1 MDRRVTLLAWAI
13 LAAAPDLRAA
23 SPAAVSTAAD
33 NRTAIAATLPDIQLS
48 RSRRFSASGPDPR
61 VTVPLLDWTEDIA
74 DRLERAIGETLPCPN
89 GTSFR
94 LIVGPDG
101 APDDTPAVRRELA
114 VGEAGV
120 SARLFIASAERADPA
135 VLLDA
140 LVSLMLAR
148 HVIARQPPASWRA
161 QPRDTPEWFSVGL
174 AAGLYPGPRARAQRD
189 GQALWTAGRETTPD
203 RVLAGFRL
211 PAGARDDR
219 AMAAALVGFLRS
231 RPDFGRIVGEALKTW
246 AAGGTIDATLLARMV
261 NPAWTPAGLRQEW
274 DLWLAG
280 LRQFDTPWAL
290 TETDLLLR
298 CREVLQ
304 LPAALVPVELPAD
317 APGVL
322 TPEAIVERRD
332 EPWAKVAALRMIAD
346 LDRIPAGQVPAATR
360 LIADFRNP
368 LAAVGRPR
376 TSFPRRLVVW
386 NPGTTSL
393 LARLASARE
402 ALDDLEA
409 LAAARADVAA
419 QDAARAASDPALG
432 ANRSF
437 EARLDSTAMR
447 EIFRDT
453 ATRPSPRR

>member
-1 MDRRVTLLAWAI
+1 MDRRILLVCTALAGAPGLRATAAEAI
-13 LAAAPDLRAA
+13 RSAAADR
-23 SPAAVSTAAD
+23 V
-33 NRTAIAATLPDIQLS
+33 AIAASLPDIQLS
-48 RSRRFSASGPDPR
+48 RTRRFSASGPDPR

-74 DRLERAIGETLPCPN
+74 DRLERAIGEALPCPN

-94 LIVGPDG
+94 LVVGSDSAG
-101 APDDTPAVRRELA
+101 DDTPAVRRELA

-161 QPRDTPEWFSVGL
+161 QPRDAPEWFATGL
-174 AAGLYPGPRARAQRD
+174 AASLYPGPHARAQRD
-189 GQALWTAGRETTPD
+189 GQAIWKAGRETTPD
-203 RVLAGFRL
+203 RILTGFRI

-219 AMAAALVGFLRS
+219 AMAAALVGLLRS
-231 RPDFGRIVGEALKTW
+231 RPDFVRIANEAMTTW
-246 AAGGTIDATLLARMV
+246 AAGGTIDEALLARTV

-280 LRQFDTPWAL
+280 LRHFDTPWAL
-290 TETDLLLR
+290 TETDLLVR
-298 CREVLQ
+298 CREALR
-304 LPAALVPVELPAD
+304 LPSALVPVELPAD
-317 APGVL
+317 APGAL

-332 EPWAKVAALRMIAD
+332 EPWAKVAALRMIAE
-346 LDRIPAGQVPAATR
+346 LDRIPAGQVPDVGRLVAA
-360 LIADFRNP
+360 FRAP
-368 LAAVGRPR
+368 LAALGRPPAA
-376 TSFPRRLVVW
+376 FPRRLVVW
-386 NPGTTSL
+386 SPRTATL

-419 QDAARAASDPALG
+419 QESARAADDAAHG

-453 ATRPSPRR
+453 ATRSPPPRR